1 MLVVAPEML
10 VGRIRLKLVTKGT
23 GLLKDSLD
31 LSQTCPIT
39 ICIVLRLSVTVNL
52 HIFKKEKIERASI
65 CVGNLTLAQ
74 TQTGHGS
81 DGS

>member
-1 MLVVAPEML
+1 ML
-10 VGRIRLKLVTKGT
+10 VGRMRLKLVTKGT

-52 HIFKKEKIERASI
+52 HILKKEKIERASV
-65 CVGNLTLAQ
+65 CVGDPTLAQ
-74 TQTGHGS
+74 THAGHSS